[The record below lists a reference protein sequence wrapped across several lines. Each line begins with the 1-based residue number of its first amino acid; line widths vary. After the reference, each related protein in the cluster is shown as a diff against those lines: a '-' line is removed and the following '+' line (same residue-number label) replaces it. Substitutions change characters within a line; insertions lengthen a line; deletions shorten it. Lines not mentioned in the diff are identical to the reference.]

1 MENEVSKKIRLLL
14 NEVAILNQPDMLE
27 GKIIYHLDTLVKI
40 KSLCAELY
48 LLADQSVNASVLAPV
63 PQNTAPAE
71 NLLTAAEVV
80 VPTPPAVELNPA
92 NEPVLN
98 ANVGIPVIEEVLPA
112 SEIVVL
118 PQVAEPK
125 PIDPPAIT
133 EVPSP
138 LNPPAVEA
146 TPEVVSPPQEV
157 PSVANNPGDAL
168 ASKISLTRRFEYIN
182 NLFAGDASAFM
193 AFLGKIASSA
203 NAEQAMAAFDAEAE
217 SRNWKRKAESAGDL
231 KQILRKN
238 I

>member
-63 PQNTAPAE
+63 PQKTTPAE
-71 NLLTAAEVV
+71 NPLPPAEVL
-80 VPTPPAVELNPA
+80 PPAPEAEQTPI
-92 NEPVLN
+92 NEPVIN
-98 ANVGIPVIEEVLPA
+98 TENNIPQVEEVLPDP
-112 SEIVVL
+112 EIVVL
-118 PQVAEPK
+118 PQIAEPK
-125 PIDPPAIT
+125 PIDPPTIT
-133 EVPSP
+133 QVPSP
-138 LNPPAVEA
+138 VNLPIVET
-146 TPEVVSPPQEV
+146 TPEVVSPPQV
-157 PSVANNPGDAL
+157 ASSVNSNSGDAL

-231 KQILRKN
+231 KQLLRKN

>member
-63 PQNTAPAE
+63 PQKTTPAE
-71 NLLTAAEVV
+71 NSLSPAEL
-80 VPTPPAVELNPA
+80 VPTPPAEDLPPT

-98 ANVGIPVIEEVLPA
+98 TDIGIPDIEEILPA
-112 SEIVVL
+112 PEIVVL
-118 PQVAEPK
+118 PQIVEPQ

-133 EVPSP
+133 QVPSP
-138 LNPPAVEA
+138 LNPPTVED
-146 TPEVVSPPQEV
+146 TPEVVSPPQVV
-157 PSVANNPGDAL
+157 PAASNNPGDAL

-193 AFLGKIASSA
+193 AFLGKIASCA
-203 NAEQAMAAFDAEAE
+203 NADQAMAAFDAEAE